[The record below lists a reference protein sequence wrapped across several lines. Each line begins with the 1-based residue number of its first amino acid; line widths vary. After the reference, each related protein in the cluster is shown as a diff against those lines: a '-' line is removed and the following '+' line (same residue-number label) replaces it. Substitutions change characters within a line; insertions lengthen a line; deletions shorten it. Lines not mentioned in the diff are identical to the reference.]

1 MTEEAGKQKVSRTC
15 AGECRE
21 TRRSCCNVRSTV
33 LCFWKFWSA
42 FEGPHMESAMMSDM
56 CLHRIKKWSEELLE
70 ELFRVWLYCSK
81 ANSLQS

>member
-1 MTEEAGKQKVSRTC
+1 
-15 AGECRE
+15 
-21 TRRSCCNVRSTV
+21 
-33 LCFWKFWSA
+33 
-42 FEGPHMESAMMSDM
+42 MMSDM